1 MILQFVQN
9 LALLVVLAV
18 ALRPLG
24 EKLAG
29 HRRTY
34 GLATGLLFGAV
45 GIIGMATPV
54 TFAPGVIY
62 DGRSV
67 VLLVA
72 GLFGGP
78 LAAAV
83 SATACAAYR
92 LVLGGAGQV
101 AGVAVILEAALVGA
115 LWHRLRRRDEA
126 WVSPLGLFAAGLL
139 AHVAMMVLQ
148 MLVPGM
154 GTAILREVGPVVLV
168 LFPLAFVLVAQVFL
182 LAERSQRWQESLR
195 EREALQAA
203 MVTCSPVALFG
214 IDLDGN
220 VQTWNESAERMLGWT
235 AEEVLGHPL
244 PIVPDAY
251 RQEYRRFRDQLARGE
266 GLQGVEVVRQ
276 RKDGSLFT
284 GNLAA
289 APIRDARG
297 EVVGIMGAI
306 EDITDRK
313 RAAEELEH
321 GRDLMRYIIEHMRSA
336 VAIHD
341 RDLNYVYVSQRY
353 RQEYDLEGVD
363 IIGRHH
369 YEVFPDLP
377 QKWRDAHQRALAGEV
392 VGEDLDRFVRPD
404 GSEEWTRWECRP
416 WYAPDGSIGGIVIYT
431 EMITEAKQTEEA
443 LRRSEAAQRAVI
455 EASPLAI
462 LSLSPSGHIRSWNP
476 AAERMLGWSADEVL
490 GCYLPD
496 LGDEHEG
503 NRGDESAR
511 LIARVAAGHAISQVE
526 TSRQRRDGSPLV
538 VSLSAAPLR
547 GPDGE
552 VTGIMAILEDVTDR
566 RQAAAERERL
576 EAQLR
581 QAQKMEAVG
590 QLAGGVAHDFNNLLQ
605 VISGYGELAVA
616 DAEAGSPLRQSLD
629 QMMKAAARAA
639 TLVQQ
644 LLAFSRRQ
652 VLEMQTVDLNHVIGE
667 IARMLRRVIGEHIAL
682 EIVAGPDLGTVR
694 ADPGQVEQMLMNLCI
709 NARDAMP
716 EGGSLTISTSNTRFD
731 QEYCRVHTWARP
743 GRYVQIAVADNGEGM
758 DRATLARVFEPFFTT
773 KSPGKG
779 TGLGLATVYGLVKQH
794 RGFIHAYSEPGRGTT
809 FRIYLPE
816 VDSPA
821 TAREDHGEPEPTGGT
836 ETVLVAEDDTMVR
849 DLTRSILE
857 GAGYT
862 VLTAADGREAAQI
875 FAAHA
880 DAIDLAILDVV
891 MPELGGRAVHE
902 HMLAIRPDVRVLFS
916 SGYSLDAIHTNFELD
931 PGLSLLQKPF
941 SHQDLLR
948 KVREALES

>member
-1 MILQFVQN
+1 MILQFIQN
-9 LALLVVLAV
+9 LALLLVLAV

-24 EKLAG
+24 ERFAG
-29 HRRTY
+29 HRRAY
-34 GLATGLLFGAV
+34 GLVTGLLFGLV
-45 GIIGMATPV
+45 GVIGMAAPV

-78 LAAAV
+78 LAGAVAAV
-83 SATACAAYR
+83 VCGAYR
-92 LVLGGAGQV
+92 LFLGGAGQLV
-101 AGVAVILEAALVGA
+101 GLGVILEAAFIGA
-115 LWHRLRRRDEA
+115 VWHQLRRRDEA
-126 WVSPLGLFAAGLL
+126 WVSPLRLAAAGLL
-139 AHVAMMVLQ
+139 THVVMLALQ
-148 MLVPGM
+148 PLIPGM
-154 GTAILREVGPVVLV
+154 GVAVLREVGPVVLI
-168 LFPLAFVLVAQVFL
+168 LFPLAFVLVARVFL
-182 LAERSQRWQESLR
+182 FVERSQRWQESLR

-203 MVTCSPVALFG
+203 MVTCAPVALFS
-214 IDLDGN
+214 IDMDGD
-220 VQTWNESAERMLGWT
+220 VQTWNESAERVFGWT
-235 AEEVLGHPL
+235 AAEVLGRPL
-244 PIVPDAY
+244 PVVPEAY
-251 RQEYRRFRDQLARGE
+251 REEYRRFRRRLAGGE
-266 GLQGVEVVRQ
+266 GLHGIEVVRQ

-284 GNLAA
+284 GSLSA
-289 APIRDARG
+289 APVRDGRG

-313 RAAEELEH
+313 RAAENLEH
-321 GRDLMRYIIEHMRSA
+321 SRDLLRYIIEHVRGA

-353 RQEYDLEGVD
+353 REEYGLEQTD

-369 YEVFPDLP
+369 YEIFPDLP

-392 VGEDLDRFVRPD
+392 VGSDLDRYVRPD
-404 GSEEWTRWECRP
+404 GGLEWTRWECRP
-416 WYAPDGSIGGIVIYT
+416 WHAPDGSIGGIVIYT
-431 EMITEAKQTEEA
+431 EMITEAKEVEEA

-462 LSLSPSGHIRSWNP
+462 LSLSPTGSIRSWNA
-476 AAERMLGWSADEVL
+476 AAERMLGWSADEVI
-490 GCYLPD
+490 GRHLPD
-496 LGDEHEG
+496 VGDEHAG
-503 NRGDESAR
+503 NRGDESAQ
-511 LIARVAAGHAISQVE
+511 LIARVAAGEAISRVE
-526 TSRQRRDGSPLV
+526 ATRYRRDGTPIHL
-538 VSLSAAPLR
+538 SLSAAPLR
-547 GPDGE
+547 GPQGE
-552 VTGIMAILEDVTDR
+552 VNGIMAILEDVSER
-566 RQAAAERERL
+566 RRAAAERERL
-576 EAQLR
+576 EIQLR

-590 QLAGGVAHDFNNLLQ
+590 QLAGGIAHDFNNLLQ

-652 VLEMQTVDLNHVIGE
+652 VLEMQEVDLDRAIAD

-682 EIVAGPDLGTVR
+682 DIVAGRELGTVR

-716 EGGSLTISTSNTRFD
+716 EGGTITVATSNTRLD
-731 QEYCRVHTWARP
+731 QEYCRTHTWARP
-743 GRYVQIAVADNGEGM
+743 GRYVQISVADTGVGM
-758 DRATLARVFEPFFTT
+758 DSSTLGRVFEPFFTT

-794 RGFIHAYSEPGRGTT
+794 RGFIHVYSEPELGTT

-816 VDSPA
+816 VES
-821 TAREDHGEPEPTGGT
+821 TAAFHEDHDEPEPVGGT
-836 ETVLVAEDDTMVR
+836 ETVLVAEDDAMVR

-862 VLTAADGREAAQI
+862 VLTAADGREAVQI

-880 DAIDLAILDVV
+880 DVIDLAILDVV

-902 HMLAIRPDVRVLFS
+902 HMLAVRPEVRVLFS
-916 SGYSLDAIHTNFELD
+916 SGYSMDAIHTDFELD
-931 PGLSLLQKPF
+931 AGLSLIQKPF
-941 SHQDLLR
+941 THQDLLC
-948 KVREALES
+948 KVREVLEA